1 MNNKARKEEHYS
13 MLKMT
18 LRIITLAIAVWALV
32 VAYQAKQ
39 SAEWVSDKQDN
50 IIEKLIFDK
59 K

>member
-1 MNNKARKEEHYS
+1 

>member
-1 MNNKARKEEHYS
+1 MNSKTRKEEHYS

-39 SAEWVSDKQDN
+39 SAEWISDKQDN
-50 IIEKLIFDK
+50 IIEKLMFDK